1 MIELGK
7 MDEEIF
13 VLVLSDPHTCCR
25 NFKPIA
31 VFGRDRVWC
40 ETINQQTAFKV
51 RCCHRPPKLPP
62 LRAAQRKRRK
72 RSVEDRPLK
81 VVSGQQQHPN
91 LYIFFVLFF
100 FWFYTLG

>member
-1 MIELGK
+1 MERPKKEKLLLQ
-7 MDEEIF
+7 EIF

-40 ETINQQTAFKV
+40 ETINQQTAFQV

-62 LRAAQRKRRK
+62 LRTAQRKRGK
-72 RSVEDRPLK
+72 RPAEDRPLK
-81 VVSGQQQHPN
+81 VVSGQQQYPN
-91 LYIFFVLFF
+91 RGDWTKSSISD
-100 FWFYTLG
+100 